1 MASGRDGAVLGSIRT
16 LFGAGTSVGL
26 DDAQLLDRLLTGR
39 DEVAGAAFEA
49 LVSRHG
55 PMVLGVCRD
64 TLRDAH
70 DAQNA
75 FQATFL
81 VLARKA
87 GSIRRRDS
95 LASWLFGVA
104 RKVASRA
111 KSDAARRRARERE
124 AAVPQA
130 VEFDPVREP
139 EDYAKLYEEID
150 RLPGSYREPFIL
162 CYLEGMTYES
172 AARQL
177 RCPLGTLSVRL
188 KRARERLRSRL
199 SRRGVVVPAGFLA
212 AESGPIATEAAVPI
226 ALAKSAVRAASMAMM
241 GKVTVAGAVSASVA
255 SLAWRTM
262 AMMRFRAI
270 GIGSMG
276 LGLVVLAATAS
287 LAVRATEKRPG
298 VAEQAPKPKEARSWV
313 RTLPNGATV
322 QLVGVSTHPT
332 KPGTW
337 RIPDGTPL
345 PSAPYTRSG
354 AYAHPIEAQRAWEF
368 AVRIGNLPE
377 PGTSH
382 RWQVVPPGA
391 STAPGTPLDAT
402 DKVLPGMEMLAVNLP
417 VDRRDCTVRF
427 GVASGG
433 WKTEIANYLEQSAQG
448 RAKLSAI
455 FGKAREDRGKTFVT
469 VSHDQSEDDLRLVAV
484 DSEGVEH
491 APVRSQGAGVR
502 DYVQSEVEFD
512 IPLAKLK
519 EFRLQSRPFA
529 WVSFEE
535 VTIDPRGK

>member
-1 MASGRDGAVLGSIRT
+1 MASGRDGAVLGSIQT
-16 LFGAGTSVGL
+16 IFGVGTSVGL
-26 DDAQLLDRLLTGR
+26 DDAQLLDRFLAGR
-39 DEVAGAAFEA
+39 NEVAGAAFEA

-55 PMVLGVCRD
+55 PMVLGVCRE

-70 DAQNA
+70 DAQDA

-111 KSDAARRRARERE
+111 RSDAARRRARERE

-130 VEFDPVREP
+130 VEFDPGREP

-150 RLPGSYREPFIL
+150 RLPGSYREPVIL

-199 SRRGVVVPAGFLA
+199 TRRGVAVPAGFLA
-212 AESGPIATEAAVPI
+212 GPLPVATKAAVPI
-226 ALAKSAVRAASMAMM
+226 ALAESAVRAASKTAVGNM
-241 GKVTVAGAVSASVA
+241 TVAWVVPASVV
-255 SLAWRTM
+255 SLAGRTM

-276 LGLVVLAATAS
+276 LGLVVLATTAS
-287 LAVRATEKRPG
+287 LAVRATEKKPG
-298 VAEQAPKPKEARSWV
+298 IAEQAPKPKEARSWM
-313 RTLPNGATV
+313 RTLSNGATV
-322 QLVGVSTHPT
+322 QLVGVSTHPA

-337 RIPDGTPL
+337 RVPDGTPL
-345 PSAPYTRSG
+345 PKAPYDRSG
-354 AYAHPIEAQRAWEF
+354 ANAHPIEGQRAWEF
-368 AVRIGNLPE
+368 AVRIGNLPG

-391 STAPGTPLDAT
+391 STASGTPRDAT
-402 DKVLPGMEMLAVNLP
+402 DKLLPGMEMLAVNLP
-417 VDRRDCTVRF
+417 DDRRACTVRF
-427 GVASGG
+427 GVASVG
-433 WKTEIANYLEQSAQG
+433 WKTEITNNLEQSAQG
-448 RAKLSAI
+448 RVKLSAI
-455 FGKAREDRGKTFVT
+455 FGQAREDRGKTFVT
-469 VSHDQSEDDLRLVAV
+469 VSHDQSEDDLRLVAM

-519 EFRLQSRPFA
+519 EFRLQSRPFE
-529 WVSFEE
+529 WVNFED
-535 VTIDPRGK
+535 VSLDPRGK